1 MASATILPPSS
12 GAENPARPPRN
23 LPIGVRTAER
33 MTGVSVV
40 MAGLQQSNAFH
51 YSAMGKTKL
60 CGGKNSESGEIFRP
74 RQIIQNLIC
83 GGSSCT
89 WLGFIRARTVEA
101 RHGNTNQAEVDRE
114 LSAMVD
120 KMVKHH
126 PSNTSYA
133 WHCENLFA
141 ASEQL
146 PILQHFRIAYARKR
160 RTGFRDVLV
169 KFGECLI
176 VVFDFGWRVGRAIH
190 GCVIELLGIERYG
203 GPTGHCSDVAC
214 IPTDSSRLV
223 VRLPVPL
230 FIGTA
235 FQDFACVL
243 HLLVEFGQHGLS
255 NGHRNLP

>member
-74 RQIIQNLIC
+74 RQIIQDSIC
-83 GGSSCT
+83 GGSSCAR
-89 WLGFIRARTVEA
+89 LGFISARTVEA
-101 RHGNTNQAEVDRE
+101 RHGNTDQAEVDRE

-126 PSNTSYA
+126 PSNASYA
-133 WHCENLFA
+133 WHGENLFA

-146 PILQHFRIAYARKR
+146 PILQHFRIAHSRKR
-160 RTGFRDVLV
+160 GTGFRDVLV

-176 VVFDFGWRVGRAIH
+176 VVFDFDKNVAEARAALA
-190 GCVIELLGIERYG
+190 GV
-203 GPTGHCSDVAC
+203 
-214 IPTDSSRLV
+214 
-223 VRLPVPL
+223 
-230 FIGTA
+230 
-235 FQDFACVL
+235 
-243 HLLVEFGQHGLS
+243 
-255 NGHRNLP
+255 

>member
-1 MASATILPPSS
+1 M
-12 GAENPARPPRN
+12 
-23 LPIGVRTAER
+23 GVRTAER

-51 YSAMGKTKL
+51 YSAIGKTKL
-60 CGGKNSESGEIFRP
+60 CGGTNSESGEIFRP

-101 RHGNTNQAEVDRE
+101 RHGNTNQAEVDCE

-126 PSNTSYA
+126 PSNASYA
-133 WHCENLFA
+133 WHCENLLA

-146 PILQHFRIAYARKR
+146 PILQHFRIAHARKR

-169 KFGECLI
+169 KFSECLI
-176 VVFDFGWRVGRAIH
+176 VVFDFGWRIGRAIH
-190 GCVIELLGIERYG
+190 RRVIELLGIERHG
-203 GPTGHCSDVAC
+203 SPGGHCSDVAC
-214 IPTDSSRLV
+214 IPTDGSRLV

-230 FIGTA
+230 FIRTP
-235 FQDFACVL
+235 FQHSASVF
-243 HLLVEFGQHGLS
+243 HLLVEFGEHVL
-255 NGHRNLP
+255 